1 MESLSSL
8 TKLIDG
14 LLDAIEAKGGKLS
27 KDIADVVIDF
37 FEDKVTKLIPG
48 GIDDAIILAIAGK
61 IRERYGIPDND
72 DPPEID

>member
-1 MESLSSL
+1 MESLNSL

-48 GIDDAIILAIAGK
+48 GIDDAIILAITGK
-61 IRERYGIPDND
+61 IRERYNVPDND